1 MPHWA
6 DGDRNSDIA
15 IVKAIA
21 IAKIQTVVVAISK
34 SVKLARENR
43 NVNGLAGKNPHLAVL
58 HAAAVSNHVSEIAKK
73 KCPIICVL
81 YRKILMTDVLVLS
94 QKNLHVKSVS
104 FVTIVTA
111 TFLSQISVQYFR
123 HRYHC
128 NIQKLFSDACPP
140 KCEYSPWT
148 CWSECSATCGG
159 GKKSRDR
166 ECNCPDGYP
175 PNLCENNGQCDGE
188 PREEEDC
195 NTDVEC
201 PPECEFSPD
210 WEPWLPC
217 SKTCGGGTKSR
228 QKKCE
233 CKEWI
238 NMTHTLSQN
247 L

>member
-1 MPHWA
+1 
-6 DGDRNSDIA
+6 
-15 IVKAIA
+15 
-21 IAKIQTVVVAISK
+21 
-34 SVKLARENR
+34 
-43 NVNGLAGKNPHLAVL
+43 
-58 HAAAVSNHVSEIAKK
+58 
-73 KCPIICVL
+73 
-81 YRKILMTDVLVLS
+81 MTDVRVLS
-94 QKNLHVKSVS
+94 QKNLHAVSVS
-104 FVTIVTA
+104 
-111 TFLSQISVQYFR
+111 LR
-123 HRYHC
+123 HKNHC
-128 NIQKLFSDACPP
+128 STLNDFEMIILDACPP

-233 CKEWI
+233 CKESI
-238 NMTHTLSQN
+238 NMTHI
-247 L
+247 